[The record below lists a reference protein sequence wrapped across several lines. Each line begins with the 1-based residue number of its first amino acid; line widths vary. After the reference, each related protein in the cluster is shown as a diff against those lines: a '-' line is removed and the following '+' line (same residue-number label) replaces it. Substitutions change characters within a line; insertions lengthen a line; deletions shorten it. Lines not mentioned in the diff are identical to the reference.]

1 MTIGVDFWEQR
12 YQTGDILWDRGA
24 VSPALVDWFETGALT
39 PCRVLVPGCGRGY
52 EVLELARL
60 GFEVTALDYA
70 DSAISAVTG
79 DLAEAG
85 LKAEVIQADA
95 LVWQPEQPFD
105 AVYEQTCLCALSP
118 GSWTVYAKQ
127 LSVWLRPAGKLFIL
141 FMQTE
146 PRGGLPYH
154 CDMKQMRELFPQDT
168 WQWPASPLP
177 AVPHPMGC
185 FEYAAMLYKL
195 KTSL

>member
-1 MTIGVDFWEQR
+1 M
-12 YQTGDILWDRGA
+12 
-24 VSPALVDWFETGALT
+24 
-39 PCRVLVPGCGRGY
+39 
-52 EVLELARL
+52 
-60 GFEVTALDYA
+60 
-70 DSAISAVTG
+70 
-79 DLAEAG
+79 
-85 LKAEVIQADA
+85 IQADA